1 MFKKQFQVKPRT
13 PIKTSACRR
22 LVQECKE
29 MYPAAWPAAA
39 ELTTENDQQKETND
53 NTAQDADE
61 TAAEANAKDID
72 QQIDQIDHEEALV
85 PMPSKLQM
93 AKFVSHVGEK
103 GEILYDST
111 GTPLWFK
118 AEPHGGNKVQV
129 LFPTVY
135 TLWRFPGMLPILWTP
150 QMVVEKL
157 IGGADLMV
165 PGIIVPSGG
174 LPDLKSSTVV
184 AICSPGNL
192 AAQAVG
198 VLALDTKDLRVVAG
212 AKGKAVLISH
222 TFKDHLWQSGSKESL
237 PEITGP
243 STAKDGQ
250 SDEAE
255 NNEINSGQKES
266 STTESGHRQDIT
278 LSAHDV
284 DQQDDKDSSGNHEDK
299 AEEETM
305 SPAEMDALLMLV
317 LKQTMATVLNAENAS
332 ALMPINASTLYSN
345 FMTPNAPRGK
355 TVDIKR
361 SSYKKLAKFLKAAEK
376 SGLVKLKDI
385 RGELHVK
392 SFDYKHREMASFEPY
407 KVARAKSEKTA
418 SGEKQ
423 AANSGAKSGQAPSA
437 SAAAVAS
444 TAHMVQVIEY
454 FKPSHGLAPLFDDV
468 GAQTE
473 TGFFTR
479 QQARDVLE
487 QYIKGQN
494 LVDARN
500 PRMVKLDHRLCDGL
514 LSKEEYAKLDAM
526 PRDQLQTR
534 LQEKM
539 TLYTQVVVPGKTPI
553 APKIGRPAAVEIVCE
568 KKMGTKVLTRIVG
581 LETYEIDPAALAKDL
596 KTMCASSTGVDL
608 VPGKKNVHSVHVQGH
623 QVSAVTR
630 LLEKKGLPSQLVK
643 VTDKTGKAPKKQAA
657 GGGKSA

>member
-13 PIKTSACRR
+13 PIKSSACRR

-29 MYPAAWPAAA
+29 TYPAAWPSAEPPTIDDQKDNSDAAHA
-39 ELTTENDQQKETND
+39 
-53 NTAQDADE
+53 ADE
-61 TAAEANAKDID
+61 TAADEESEQQHDIP
-72 QQIDQIDHEEALV
+72 V

-103 GEILYDST
+103 GEILYDSA
-111 GTPLWFK
+111 GSPLWFK

-150 QMVVEKL
+150 QVVVEKL

-165 PGIIVPSGG
+165 PGLIVPNGG
-174 LPDLKSSTVV
+174 LPDLKSGTVV

-198 VLALDTKDLRVVAG
+198 VLALDTKDFRDVAG
-212 AKGKAVLISH
+212 AKGKAVLVSH
-222 TFKDHLWQSGSKESL
+222 TYKDHLWQSGSKEAL
-237 PEITGP
+237 PEISGFSSEAADEESDEP
-243 STAKDGQ
+243 DAQ
-250 SDEAE
+250 SDSEEQAMTKVE
-255 NNEINSGQKES
+255 GGIEEMS
-266 STTESGHRQDIT
+266 
-278 LSAHDV
+278 LSAHESE
-284 DQQDDKDSSGNHEDK
+284 QQDQDQE
-299 AEEETM
+299 AMVT
-305 SPAEMDALLMLV
+305 PAEMDVLLIEV
-317 LKQTMATVLNAENAS
+317 LKQTMATVLDSEHAS
-332 ALMPINASTLYSN
+332 PLMPINASTLYSN
-345 FMTPNAPRGK
+345 YMTPNAPRGK

-376 SGLVKLKDI
+376 TGLVKLKDI
-385 RGELHVK
+385 RGEMHVK
-392 SFDYKHREMASFEPY
+392 SFDYKHRDMASFTPY

-418 SGEKQ
+418 TGEKQ
-423 AANSGAKSGQAPSA
+423 AANGGANSA
-437 SAAAVAS
+437 QAAAATAS
-444 TAHMVQVIEY
+444 KAKTKDAEMIQVLEHL
-454 FKPSHGLAPLFDDV
+454 KPSHGLEPLFGDV
-468 GAQTE
+468 GPQSD

-479 QQARDVLE
+479 QQAREVLE
-487 QYIKGQN
+487 QYIKGRD

-514 LSKEEYAKLDAM
+514 LTKEEYAKLDAM

-539 TLYTQVVVPGKTPI
+539 TLYTQVVVPGKTPA

-581 LETYEIDPAALAKDL
+581 LEAYDFDPAAIAKDL
-596 KTMCASSTGVDL
+596 KTMCASSTGVDP
-608 VPGKKNVHSVHVQGH
+608 VPGKKNAQSVHVQGH
-623 QVSAVTR
+623 QVAAVTR
-630 LLEKKGLPSQLVK
+630 LLEKRGLPSQLVK

-657 GGGKSA
+657 GGKGA